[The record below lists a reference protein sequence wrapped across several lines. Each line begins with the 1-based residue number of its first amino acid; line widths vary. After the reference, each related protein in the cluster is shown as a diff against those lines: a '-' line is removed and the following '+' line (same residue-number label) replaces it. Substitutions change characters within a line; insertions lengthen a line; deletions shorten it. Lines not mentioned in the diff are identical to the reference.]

1 MTAKTT
7 GALLSTLL
15 LVGCGP
21 SHMDREPDHGTTIA
35 VDGTASKPDPSLP
48 ARQAFKNP
56 GGMWTPEQVADQA
69 TTLREL
75 GVGIPP
81 SAFRDPTAHP
91 LGAVVFLGG
100 CSASFVS
107 PDGLI
112 ITNHHCATGALQYNS
127 KAGANLMRDGY
138 LAATR
143 KDEKSNGPAARVYV
157 TRSFL
162 DVTDKVRAGIEQV
175 ADDLER
181 HVLIQERN
189 KQLVASCEKG
199 KPELRCS
206 VVSYYGGEQYVLIE
220 QLEIRD
226 LRLVY
231 APAEAIGSY
240 GGEKDNWQ
248 WPRHSGDFAFF
259 RAYVGPDLKP
269 ADYDEKNVPYRPT
282 HHLAIATEPLKES
295 DLVFVVG
302 YPHRT
307 TRLRTAQEVA
317 EAVDWIYPRRLKLCQ
332 DYMALLDRL
341 GKQDEQLAIKGR
353 RLRKG
358 LSNAAI
364 NAKGMLDGL
373 VKGGLKDQKVTLE
386 KQLVTWAA
394 SQSDHREA
402 GEGIA
407 NLGKLYAKYRGQRDS
422 DAATQEAVWMS
433 ILLSAADNIVHM
445 AEQRPLA
452 DADRHP
458 DFQSR
463 NHKRLEQRQQ
473 TVQRSYARQLDREKL
488 ALALERAARLPKGKR
503 PQLLRLVLGNQ
514 QPTAAAIAK
523 ALAPLYDQTK
533 LEDVDERIRL
543 FREASTAELTQSTDP
558 FIQLALKLRP
568 LLQQIEDRAD
578 GYKGGTALERPKYIA
593 ALRAQQG
600 GVLAPDANATLR
612 ITYGTVRGYRP
623 RPGAPPH
630 APFTKLSGMVKK
642 HTGKPPFNAP
652 EGLVKAAKAGPFEP
666 YVHADIGEVPV
677 DFLTDL
683 DITGGNSGSPTLN
696 ARGKL
701 VGLAFDGNFESIA
714 ADWVFMPEVTRSIHV
729 DIRYALWIMDRV
741 DGADHLLKELGVEPQ
756 LP

>member
-1 MTAKTT
+1 MKVMTT
-7 GALLSTLL
+7 GALLLTLTAL
-15 LVGCGP
+15 GCGP
-21 SHMDREPDHGTTIA
+21 GHMDREPDHGSTIPIGSGA
-35 VDGTASKPDPSLP
+35 IADPFLA
-48 ARQAFKNP
+48 ARQAFENP
-56 GGMWTPEQVADQA
+56 GGMWTPEQVADQGA
-69 TTLREL
+69 TLREL
-75 GVGIPP
+75 GLAMAP
-81 SAFRDPTAHP
+81 SVFRDPTAHP

-127 KAGANLMRDGY
+127 KAGANLMQDGF

-157 TRSFL
+157 TRSFV
-162 DVTDKVRAGIEQV
+162 DVTARVREGIEQV
-175 ADDLER
+175 ADDRKRYE
-181 HVLIQERN
+181 LIQQRSKE
-189 KQLVASCEKG
+189 LVAGCEQG
-199 KPELRCS
+199 RPELRCN
-206 VVSYYGGEQYVLIE
+206 VVSYYGGEQYILIE

-226 LRLVY
+226 VRLVY

-240 GGEKDNWQ
+240 GGETDNWR

-269 ADYDEKNVPYRPT
+269 ADYDEKNVPYRPR
-282 HHLAIATEPLKES
+282 HHLAIATEPLKPH

-302 YPHRT
+302 YPART

-317 EAVDWIYPRRLKLCQ
+317 EAVDWSYPRRLELCQ

-364 NAKGMLDGL
+364 NTKGMLDGL
-373 VKGGLKDQKVTLE
+373 VRGGLKDQKAALE
-386 KQLVTWAA
+386 KQLVAWAA
-394 SQSDHREA
+394 AQADHPGVDQA
-402 GEGIA
+402 IG
-407 NLGKLYAKYRGQRDS
+407 NLAKHYAKYRGQRDA

-433 ILLSAADNIVHM
+433 TLLGAADIIVHM
-445 AEQRPLA
+445 AEQRVLP
-452 DADRHP
+452 DAKRHP
-458 DFQSR
+458 DFQRR
-463 NHKRLEQRQQ
+463 NHKRIEQQQ
-473 TVQRSYARQLDREKL
+473 QYVQRRYARELDQAKL
-488 ALALERAARLPKGKR
+488 ALALERAARLPAAKQ
-503 PQLLRLVLGNQ
+503 PALLELVVGQ
-514 QPTAAAIAK
+514 SKPTKAAIDKAVK
-523 ALAPLYDQTK
+523 ALYEQTK

-543 FREASTAELTQSTDP
+543 FREATSGDLQKSADP

-568 LLQQIEDRAD
+568 VLQAVEDRAD
-578 GYKGGTALERPKYIA
+578 GYKGATILDRPKYIT
-593 ALRAQQG
+593 ALRAKRG

-623 RPGAPPH
+623 QPDAPLH
-630 APFTKLSGMVKK
+630 APFTTLSEMVSK
-642 HTGKPPFNAP
+642 HTGQVPFNAP
-652 EGLVKAAKAGPFEP
+652 KNLLEAAKSGPFEP
-666 YVHADIGEVPV
+666 YVHAGIREVPV

-683 DITGGNSGSPTLN
+683 DITGGNSGSPTLD
-696 ARGKL
+696 AQGKL
-701 VGLAFDGNFESIA
+701 VGLAFDGNYESIA
-714 ADWVFMPEVTRSIHV
+714 SDWLFMPDVTRSIHV

-741 DGADHLLKELGVEPQ
+741 DGADHLLAEMGIEPK

>member
-7 GALLSTLL
+7 GALLAMLL
-15 LVGCGP
+15 WVGCGP
-21 SHMDREPDHGTTIA
+21 RHMDREPDHGTTIA
-35 VDGTASKPDPSLP
+35 VTGSASKPDPSLP
-48 ARQAFKNP
+48 ARQAFENP

-69 TTLREL
+69 STLRKL
-75 GVGIPP
+75 GVGIEP
-81 SAFRDPTAHP
+81 SAFGDPTTYP

-107 PDGLI
+107 AEGLI
-112 ITNHHCATGALQYNS
+112 ITNHHCAGGALQYNS

-157 TRSFL
+157 TQSFL
-162 DVTDKVRAGIEQV
+162 DVTDKVRAGVAQV
-175 ADDLER
+175 ADDGKR
-181 HVLIQERN
+181 HELIQARS
-189 KQLVASCEKG
+189 KQLVASCEEG
-199 KPELRCS
+199 RPELRCS

-226 LRLVY
+226 VRLVY

-240 GGEKDNWQ
+240 GGETDNWQ

-269 ADYDEKNVPYRPT
+269 ADYHESNVPYRPK
-282 HHLAIATEPLKES
+282 HHLTIATEPLEAG
-295 DLVFVVG
+295 DLVFVAG
-302 YPHRT
+302 YPYRT

-317 EAVDWIYPRRLKLCQ
+317 EAVDWYYPRRLKLCA

-341 GKQDEQLAIKGR
+341 AKKDEQLAIKGR
-353 RLRKG
+353 RLRMG

-364 NAKGMLDGL
+364 NAKGMVAGL
-373 VKGGLKDQKVTLE
+373 VKGGLKDEKVTLE
-386 KQLVTWAA
+386 RELVAWAA
-394 SQSDHREA
+394 TQPEHRA
-402 GEGIA
+402 AAEGIA
-407 NLGKLYAKYRGQRDS
+407 NLSKLYTKYRGQRDS

-433 ILLSAADNIVHM
+433 TLLAGADTIVHM

-473 TVQRSYARQLDREKL
+473 TVQRSYARELDQAKL
-488 ALALERAARLPKGKR
+488 ALALERAGRLPKGKR
-503 PQLLRLVLGNQ
+503 PELLQLVLGNQ
-514 QPTAAAIAK
+514 PPTAAAIAK
-523 ALAPLYDQTK
+523 ALKPLYDQTK

-543 FREASTAELTQSTDP
+543 FRQATTAELTQSTDP

-578 GYKGGTALERPKYIA
+578 GYAGGTALERPKVIA
-593 ALRAQQG
+593 ALRAQRG

-630 APFTKLSGMVKK
+630 APFTKLSGMVNK
-642 HTGKPPFNAP
+642 HTGTPPFNAP
-652 EGLVKAAKAGPFEP
+652 EGLLAAAKAGPFEP
-666 YVHADIGEVPV
+666 YVHAGIGEVPV
-677 DFLTDL
+677 DFLSDL

-696 ARGKL
+696 AKGEL

-729 DIRYALWIMDRV
+729 DIRYVLWIMDRV
-741 DGADHLLKELGVEPQ
+741 DGADHLLKEMGVEPR